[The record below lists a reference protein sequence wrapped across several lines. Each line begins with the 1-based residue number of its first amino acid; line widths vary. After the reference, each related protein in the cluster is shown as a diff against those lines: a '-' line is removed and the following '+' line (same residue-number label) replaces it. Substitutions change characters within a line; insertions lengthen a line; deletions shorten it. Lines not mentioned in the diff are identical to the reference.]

1 MLRGYKTEMV
11 ISQIGQWSLEV
22 LGVDIR
28 DTVCHSNDQSNEE
41 VKCSTVRTSFCVQF
55 LPMRDSTLIKFW
67 GLTQCGM
74 IAVGIDFRVH
84 FFIAYWL
91 K

>member
-11 ISQIGQWSLEV
+11 ISQIGQWSVRV

-55 LPMRDSTLIKFW
+55 LPMRDPNFGDLPNAVRSQLELTFESIFLSLI
-67 GLTQCGM
+67 G
-74 IAVGIDFRVH
+74 
-84 FFIAYWL
+84 
-91 K
+91 